1 MKLALIGYGKMGK
14 AVEKIALTRGHTIT
28 LIICRENLDEFN
40 AANLD
45 QCDVAIEFTNPEN
58 GLGNVVKLLEHGVR
72 TVSGTTGW
80 DISIAKELCLKNKGA
95 FIHATNFSLGVNLFF
110 EVNDHL
116 SRLMSKYADY
126 DVSMKEIHHTSK
138 KDAPS
143 GTAITLAEAL
153 LKNIK
158 SKDHWVLGDSKN
170 DSELSITSERVDPAP
185 GTHIITYTSPID
197 EIEISHTAKSR
208 EGFAYGAVLAAEW
221 LADKHGCFTMKNVL
235 FD

>member
-1 MKLALIGYGKMGK
+1 MRLDGDTGA
-14 AVEKIALTRGHTIT
+14 R
-28 LIICRENLDEFN
+28 LDEFN

-45 QCDVAIEFTNPEN
+45 QCDIAIEFTNPEN
-58 GLGNVVKLLEHGVR
+58 GLGNVMKLLEHGVK

-80 DISIAKELCLKNKGA
+80 NINIAKDLCNTKNGA

-110 EVNDHL
+110 EVNDYL
-116 SRLMSKYADY
+116 SRLMSKYDDY
-126 DVSMKEIHHTSK
+126 DVAIKEIHHTAK

-143 GTAITLAEAL
+143 GTAITLAEAI

-158 SKDHWVLGDSKN
+158 SKDHWVMGDVKN

-221 LADKHGCFTMKNVL
+221 LADKNGCFTMKNVL